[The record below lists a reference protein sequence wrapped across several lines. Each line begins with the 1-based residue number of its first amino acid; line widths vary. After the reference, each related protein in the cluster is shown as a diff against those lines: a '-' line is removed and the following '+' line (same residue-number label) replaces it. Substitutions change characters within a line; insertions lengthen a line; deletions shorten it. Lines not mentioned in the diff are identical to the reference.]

1 MLKLTFFRISLI
13 ISILGTFSIL
23 LISELSKVEPQNI
36 KDLKKDQLETRVNV
50 QGRLL
55 ATRETPGLYILTITD
70 NTATIPIIV
79 FKEDE
84 LELEKNKQFVVIG
97 KLTEYK
103 NELEIIAERIIE
115 ND

>member
-1 MLKLTFFRISLI
+1 MKETTLLKLSVIVSIIGIFSLLI
-13 ISILGTFSIL
+13 IAETTSLEITK
-23 LISELSKVEPQNI
+23 ISEINK
-36 KDLKKDQLETRVNV
+36 KDLETKVKI
-50 QGRLL
+50 QGKILSI
-55 ATRETPGLYILTITD
+55 RETPGLYILTITD